1 MELDQ
6 ELNKRH
12 AAPSEFWF
20 GLALLAIATIIALI
34 LLNNDGRK
42 DQFNIEKKTTYLK
55 QQPILKNEFYGKEK
69 I

>member
-6 ELNKRH
+6 ELNRRRT
-12 AAPSEFWF
+12 APSEFWF
-20 GLALLAIATIIALI
+20 GLALLTIATIIALI

-42 DQFNIEKKTTYLK
+42 DQVNIEKKTTYLK
-55 QQPILKNEFYGKEK
+55 GTPILKNEFYGKEK